1 LALLGRRATTY
12 GHRFERLN
20 KSAAPWE
27 AISPEVA
34 SRLRPSLPALVEEII
49 DAVQTAVPAYE
60 RGLDRNVRT
69 GVQQA
74 LEGFLEL
81 VAGGDETTL
90 PGHDVYFAFGRG
102 EARSG
107 RSLDAL
113 LSAYRAGARVA
124 WRGMARAGD
133 TAGVDPQEM
142 YALAEAVFAYIDE
155 ISAVTAEGYTFEQSL
170 AMREQHERTR
180 RLVEALIDEP
190 QPPATELQR
199 IAEAANWSLPERMA
213 VLAFQSDHL
222 DRTGTRL
229 AEPVR
234 FASLEGVGWAL
245 VPDPSAPGRR
255 AELRAALRDASA
267 ALGPALP
274 VERAPESAE
283 RARLALESLAAPG
296 RLVVADEHLLDLILH
311 SADGLAEDLAGRRL
325 APLDELAPAAR
336 ERLLDTL
343 EAWLDAQGEARPAAE
358 RLHVHVQTVRYRLG
372 QLRELLGASIDD
384 PRGRLEL
391 ALALRV
397 RGVR

>member
-1 LALLGRRATTY
+1 
-12 GHRFERLN
+12 LN
-20 KSAAPWE
+20 KTAAPWQ

-34 SRLRPSLPALVEEII
+34 GRLRPSLPRLVEEII

-60 RGLDRNVRT
+60 RGLDRNVRV

-81 VAGGDETTL
+81 VAGGDETQL

-124 WRGMARAGD
+124 WRGLARAGD
-133 TAGVDPQEM
+133 DAGIEPQDM
-142 YALAEAVFAYIDE
+142 YTLAEGVFAYIDE

-170 AMREQHERTR
+170 EMRERHERTR
-180 RLVEALIDEP
+180 RLVEALLAEP
-190 QPPATELQR
+190 QPPAAELQR
-199 IAEAANWSLPERMA
+199 IAEAAGWALPERLA

-222 DRTGTRL
+222 DRTGARL
-229 AEPVR
+229 PEPVC
-234 FASLEGVGWAL
+234 FAGLEGVGWAL

-255 AELRAALRDASA
+255 AELSTALRDASA
-267 ALGPALP
+267 ALGPTVT
-274 VERAPESAE
+274 VELARESAH
-283 RARLALESLAAPG
+283 RARLALDALAPEPRG
-296 RLVVADEHLLDLILH
+296 RLITADDHLLELILH
-311 SADGLAEDLAGRRL
+311 SGGALAEDLAHRAL
-325 APLDELAPAAR
+325 APLDELPPATR
-336 ERLLDTL
+336 DRLLDTL
-343 EAWLDAQGEARPAAE
+343 EAWLDAQGEARPAAA

-372 QLRELLGASIDD
+372 QLRELLGPALDE

-397 RGVR
+397 RAAR

>member
-1 LALLGRRATTY
+1 MNRT
-12 GHRFERLN
+12 
-20 KSAAPWE
+20 AAPWE

-34 SRLRPSLPALVEEII
+34 SRLQPSLPALVEEII

-74 LEGFLEL
+74 MEGFLEL
-81 VAGGDETTL
+81 VAGGDEAQL

-133 TAGVDPQEM
+133 SAGVDPQEL
-142 YALAEAVFAYIDE
+142 YSLAEAIFAYIDE

-170 AMREQHERTR
+170 AMRERQEQAR
-180 RLVEALIDEP
+180 RLIEALLAEP
-190 QPPATELQR
+190 QAPPADLRR
-199 IAEAANWSLPERMA
+199 IAEAAGWDLPESVA
-213 VLAFQSDHL
+213 VLVFQSDHL
-222 DRTGTRL
+222 DRTGARL
-229 AEPVR
+229 PESMP
-234 FASLEGVGWAL
+234 FAQVEGLGWVL

-255 AELRAALRDASA
+255 GELRAALREASA
-267 ALGPALP
+267 ALGPAVP
-274 VERAPESAE
+274 VERAAESAQ
-283 RARLALESLAAPG
+283 RARLALEALNPERLVIADDHLLELLLHSGGSLAG
-296 RLVVADEHLLDLILH
+296 
-311 SADGLAEDLAGRRL
+311 DLARRRL
-325 APLDELAPAAR
+325 APLDELPENTR
-336 ERLLDTL
+336 ERLLETL
-343 EAWLDAQGEARPAAE
+343 AAWLDAQGEARPAAE
-358 RLHVHVQTVRYRLG
+358 ALHVHVQTVRDRLG
-372 QLRELLGASIDD
+372 QLRDLLGGALDD

-391 ALALRV
+391 ALALRA